1 MAITI
6 TEALAEI
13 KTISKRV
20 AKKRDNLAPYLAR
33 VEAMKDP
40 LVKDGGSV
48 EFVRKERQ
56 SIKDLEERIVELRRA
71 IALANAETT
80 LAVNGDTRTIADWLT
95 WRREVAPGQQQEIA
109 SLRNVIEQA
118 RSQAQKQG
126 VNFVSAVAQVGD
138 SKPQD
143 IIVNVSES
151 DLAEE
156 ADKLQEVLG
165 TLDGLLSLK
174 NATTKIKV

>member
-20 AKKRDNLAPYLAR
+20 AKKREALSPYLAR

-40 LVKDGGSV
+40 LVKEGGSV
-48 EFVRKERQ
+48 EFIRKERQ
-56 SIKDLEERIVELRRA
+56 AIKDLEERIVVLRRA
-71 IALANAETT
+71 IAQANAETT
-80 LAVNGDTRTIADWLT
+80 LAVNGDSRSIADWLT
-95 WRREVAPGQQQEIA
+95 WRREVAPGRQQEVS
-109 SLRNVIEQA
+109 SLRSVIEQA

-151 DLAEE
+151 ELAQE
-156 ADKLQEVLG
+156 ADHLQEVLG
-165 TLDGLLSLK
+165 ILDGLLSLK
-174 NATTKIKV
+174 NATTKVKV